1 MMKCP
6 KCSFELTEQRLE
18 CPRCGIVFEKYRK
31 LQAAK
36 DASNTSGQAEGK
48 ENYSLGEW
56 IANILFYV
64 KSDTSSVALGSRTL
78 FFLVILIWGL
88 KFFFTPLETNYT
100 GESIW
105 HLVNLPFHEAGH
117 IIFRPLGRFMTSLGG
132 SLGQLLIPLICLFTF
147 LLKTRDT
154 FAASFALW
162 WTGEN
167 FMDLAPYINDARS
180 LSMPLLGGNTGRT
193 SPYGFHDWE
202 FILKETGLIRH
213 DHALA
218 NFSYTLGALL
228 MIVSFLW
235 SGYILIKYYRNLKS
249 APAFSPD

>member
-6 KCSFELTEQRLE
+6 KCSFELAEQRLE

-31 LQAAK
+31 RQAAK
-36 DASNTSGQAEGK
+36 NASDTTGQEEGQ
-48 ENYSLGEW
+48 EDHSLGEW
-56 IANILFYV
+56 IANILFFV
-64 KSDTSSVALGSRTL
+64 KPDTTSVILGSRIL
-78 FFLVILIWGL
+78 FFLVLLIWGL
-88 KFFFTPLETNYT
+88 KFIFTPLETNYT

-117 IIFRPLGRFMTSLGG
+117 IIFQPLGRFMTSLGG
-132 SLGQLLIPLICLFTF
+132 SLGQLLMPLICLFTF

-202 FILKETGLIRH
+202 FILKETGLIRS
-213 DHALA
+213 DHVLA
-218 NFSYTLGALL
+218 NFSYKFGALI
-228 MIVSFLW
+228 MILSFLW
-235 SGYILIKYYRNLKS
+235 SGYILYKNYQNLKS